1 MLKPHLLTKSPQIE
15 NEVSIL
21 IGLGDINHFN
31 QILYHIM
38 FKNPFCR
45 KKMSKKRENFDLFL
59 RPILITKANFYNPTA
74 EGRSKTKNKL
84 KVHDLTII

>member
-1 MLKPHLLTKSPQIE
+1 MLKPHFLTKSPQIE

-21 IGLGDINHFN
+21 IGLGDINLFN
-31 QILYHIM
+31 QISYHIM

-45 KKMSKKRENFDLFL
+45 KKMSEKKENFDLFL
-59 RPILITKANFYNPTA
+59 RLILITKADFYTPTA
-74 EGRSKTKNKL
+74 EGRSKTKKIL